1 MKFFPKQKV
10 KKVIQYSTYA
20 MASFLLLNTP
30 VTVLAKTTTDP
41 ESENSKL
48 HLAFDL
54 VVRQLA
60 EKNAL
65 ITDLRS
71 KLAESESN
79 NRGISV
85 QLIGCPVAE
94 AQDKI
99 ESESFIYEREET
111 LIAWLKD
118 NLNKC
123 RMPDLEKLVH
133 IANKEMLNQARKEI
147 TKEIRQRGDKC
158 L

>member
-1 MKFFPKQKV
+1 MHYSLNQKV
-10 KKVIQYSTYA
+10 KKLIQNSTYA
-20 MASFLLLNTP
+20 IATFLLLNTP
-30 VTVLAKTTTDP
+30 VSVLAKTTTDL
-41 ESENSKL
+41 ESENAEL

-65 ITDLRS
+65 IIDLLS
-71 KLAESESN
+71 KLAELESN
-79 NRGISV
+79 QRGISV

-94 AQDKI
+94 AQERI
-99 ESESFIYEREET
+99 ESESFIYERETT

-123 RMPDLEKLVH
+123 KMSDLERLVL
-133 IANKEMLNQARKEI
+133 IANNAMLNRAHKEI
-147 TKEIRQRGDKC
+147 TKEIQQRGDKS